1 MVKRV
6 MCPLVGGSL
15 FLLCVVVLLQ
25 GCAGQRKIQQIKAEG
40 VNVDIFPVLSNNESA
55 ASAEEVEPIKVVDS
69 LQSAGDPFIM
79 NAVLDDATGEMIPTE
94 ELEAAVVISRIY
106 QVAERNGKVELP
118 FEILVPKRVMDT
130 EWQLRLDPI
139 LTLDCKGVRDTTTLE
154 SVYVTGDSYRKRQL
168 LGYQQYEKFLASII
182 TDSSRLIYKHQ
193 LEQFIRRNI
202 PSLYELRNDSTYVS
216 DAEFVSRY
224 DVNAKE
230 AVEHYTKSWLVK
242 SNNKKIENK
251 EKMFRKFVK
260 TPIGEQGIRLD
271 TVVLNPAG
279 DYMCRYVQ
287 TIDTKKDLKY
297 AYITLQSS
305 IYDREREIYRMPR
318 TDSIEYP
325 ISSLS
330 HFVKDIT
337 RYKMKTVWRHQE
349 ANTTYDIKFSLG
361 KVNVNPELADNASE
375 IALIESNLR
384 SLLQNEEFDLDSIIV
399 NASCS
404 PEGRMSVNKRISRGR
419 SRNVT
424 RFFEKFMKEYIDS
437 VEMEKGF
444 AVDEFGNVIR
454 EEKVSRVPFIST
466 YTPED
471 WEGLDKLVAAD
482 VNMDDSE
489 KETYFRIAEK
499 YASNIDSREWA
510 MRREE
515 WYPYLKENLY
525 PKLRVVR
532 FNFNLH
538 RKGMVE
544 EFVQTEEV
552 DTTYS
557 RGVQLL
563 RDRDF
568 EGALNI
574 LKDYNDY
581 NSAVAYM
588 AMDRN
593 LSALNCL
600 ENEEETS
607 EVCYLKAILM
617 SRFSRDEEACQYYKR
632 ACELEPMYVF
642 RGNLDP
648 EITVLIQKYG
658 LNKQ

>member
-1 MVKRV
+1 
-6 MCPLVGGSL
+6 
-15 FLLCVVVLLQ
+15 
-25 GCAGQRKIQQIKAEG
+25 
-40 VNVDIFPVLSNNESA
+40 
-55 ASAEEVEPIKVVDS
+55 
-69 LQSAGDPFIM
+69 
-79 NAVLDDATGEMIPTE
+79 
-94 ELEAAVVISRIY
+94 
-106 QVAERNGKVELP
+106 
-118 FEILVPKRVMDT
+118 
-130 EWQLRLDPI
+130 
-139 LTLDCKGVRDTTTLE
+139 
-154 SVYVTGDSYRKRQL
+154 
-168 LGYQQYEKFLASII
+168 
-182 TDSSRLIYKHQ
+182 
-193 LEQFIRRNI
+193 
-202 PSLYELRNDSTYVS
+202 
-216 DAEFVSRY
+216 
-224 DVNAKE
+224 
-230 AVEHYTKSWLVK
+230 
-242 SNNKKIENK
+242 
-251 EKMFRKFVK
+251 
-260 TPIGEQGIRLD
+260 
-271 TVVLNPAG
+271 
-279 DYMCRYVQ
+279 
-287 TIDTKKDLKY
+287 
-297 AYITLQSS
+297 
-305 IYDREREIYRMPR
+305 
-318 TDSIEYP
+318 
-325 ISSLS
+325 
-330 HFVKDIT
+330 
-337 RYKMKTVWRHQE
+337 
-349 ANTTYDIKFSLG
+349 
-361 KVNVNPELADNASE
+361 
-375 IALIESNLR
+375 
-384 SLLQNEEFDLDSIIV
+384 
-399 NASCS
+399 
-404 PEGRMSVNKRISRGR
+404 
-419 SRNVT
+419 
-424 RFFEKFMKEYIDS
+424 
-437 VEMEKGF
+437 
-444 AVDEFGNVIR
+444 
-454 EEKVSRVPFIST
+454 
-466 YTPED
+466 
-471 WEGLDKLVAAD
+471 
-482 VNMDDSE
+482 
-489 KETYFRIAEK
+489 
-499 YASNIDSREWA
+499 